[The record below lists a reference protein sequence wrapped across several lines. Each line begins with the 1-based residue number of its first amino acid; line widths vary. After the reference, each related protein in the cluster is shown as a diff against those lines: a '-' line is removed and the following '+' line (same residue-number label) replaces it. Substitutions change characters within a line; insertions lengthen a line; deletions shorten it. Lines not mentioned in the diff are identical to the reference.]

1 MEPELHADVAALACL
16 LGRWS
21 GEGEGRYP
29 TIEPFAYRE
38 EISFGHN
45 GKPFL
50 AYRQATVRVDS
61 GVPSHAEVGYLRG
74 VGAGRVELVLA
85 HPTGVAEVAEGTAE
99 VTADG
104 VVVRLRSTNVTG
116 TATAKDVRSIERSL
130 TVAGDVL
137 HYDLA
142 MGAVGQP
149 HQHHLHAELHRET

>member
-1 MEPELHADVAALACL
+1 MEPELHTDVAALACL
-16 LGRWS
+16 LGSWS

-50 AYRQATVRVDS
+50 AYRQATVRVDT

-85 HPTGVAEVAEGTAE
+85 HPTGVAEVTEGTAE
-99 VTADG
+99 MTADG
-104 VVVRLRSTNVTG
+104 VVVRLRSTSVTG

>member
-1 MEPELHADVAALACL
+1 VEPELHPDVAALACL

-21 GEGEGRYP
+21 GEGEGHYP
-29 TIEPFAYRE
+29 TIEPFSYRE

-50 AYRQATVRVDS
+50 AYRQATVRVDT

-99 VTADG
+99 LTADG
-104 VVVRLRSTNVTG
+104 VVVRLRSTSVTG
-116 TATAKDVRSIERSL
+116 TATAKDVRSVERSL

-149 HQHHLHAELHRET
+149 HQRHLHAELHRET

>member
-29 TIEPFAYRE
+29 TIEPFSYRE

-50 AYRQATVRVDS
+50 AYRQATVRVDT

-74 VGAGRVELVLA
+74 VGGGRVELVLA

-99 VTADG
+99 LTADG